1 MNIFKLISTPTLFAL
16 TIFSLVLITAC
27 ENPASDNEHKH
38 IEPAGLQL
46 KYNGEVLFE
55 YADGTLTEHKHM
67 HLHVGEEYLFDVEFI
82 GEHGEHIH
90 ADQFGNDYFLDWKIE
105 DEEVLQIQQYEED
118 GPWSF
123 HVSGVAEGG
132 SKVQLMLM
140 HGSKDHAHAHL
151 ETPQI
156 AAPEAIEFQISQI
169 ETSEEKGSAV
179 SSLRHQNLR

>member
-27 ENPASDNEHKH
+27 ENPASDDEHEH

-55 YADGTLTEHKHM
+55 SADGTLTERKHM
-67 HLHVGEEYLFDVEFI
+67 HLHVGEEYLFKVELI

-90 ADQFGNDYFLDWKIE
+90 GDQFGNDYFLDWEIE
-105 DEEVLQIQQYEED
+105 NEEVLQIHQHQED

-123 HVSGVAEGG
+123 HVTGVAEGE

-140 HGSKDHAHAHL
+140 HGSKDHAHPHL
-151 ETPQI
+151 QTPPVE
-156 AAPEAIEFQISQI
+156 AEEAIELHI
-169 ETSEEKGSAV
+169 EGENGST
-179 SSLRHQNLR
+179 HQHS